1 MEDLAFILGL
11 MKEESHN
18 LGFIPSTAIRDRFL
32 APGNVLW
39 IPDDSGARRGYLLFA
54 TPGRRPWL
62 SINQTAVDYDHRRR
76 HHAALAV
83 QKLIEMAIAHDCQG
97 IRLHCGLD
105 MQATEF
111 WKYLGFSLVETLH
124 GGKTTRR
131 IIGEFHL
138 RLDTPYRPGI
148 VTARTAF
155 RQVQNIDLAKKGALD
170 ARLGASVLALWS
182 PKAKNAPFPADQ
194 ARPSPRAARTCR

>member
-18 LGFIPSTAIRDRFL
+18 VGFIPSPCIEQRYLKT
-32 APGNVLW
+32 GNVLW

-54 TPGRRPWL
+54 TPGKRPWL
-62 SINQTAVDYDHRRR
+62 SINQTAVDYDYRRR
-76 HHAALAV
+76 HHAAAAV
-83 QKLIEMAIAHDCQG
+83 QKLIDMALKHEVQG

-105 MQATEF
+105 MDATEF
-111 WKYLGFSLVETLH
+111 WKYLGFSLVETLR
-124 GGKTTRR
+124 GGKTTGR

-155 RQVQNIDLAKKGALD
+155 RQVVNIDFAKKQALD

-182 PKAKNAPFPADQ
+182 PKARNAPFPADD
-194 ARPSPRAARTCR
+194 AHPSPRAAKSGR